1 MIEVKGDNK
10 IDDEVVLAK
19 KAAAEEMAVVSGI
32 QYLMYAGSTLMK
44 SNVLD
49 DESQQV
55 TLPEVSE

>member
-1 MIEVKGDNK
+1 
-10 IDDEVVLAK
+10 
-19 KAAAEEMAVVSGI
+19 MAVVSGI